1 MKCPICH
8 VEMVSDDRMYRC
20 PVCLLEAATVEQM
33 KEIMRALKEESD
45 AAD

>member
-1 MKCPICH
+1 MECPKCH
-8 VEMVSDDRMYRC
+8 VDMVAERVYRC
-20 PVCLLEAATVEQM
+20 PVCLLEAADVEQM